1 MVNIETYEHL
11 ARRGLRVLALA
22 YKRVSASDLGLSK
35 GHVMGSDYSPAREG
49 ESYPIYK
56 PY

>member
-22 YKRVSASDLGLSK
+22 YKRVSASELGLTK
-35 GHVMGSDYSPAREG
+35 GHLLGSDYSPAREG
-49 ESYPIYK
+49 ESYPIDI
-56 PY
+56 PC